1 MKFENG
7 TLSIVKSQTDFV
19 SSLAAL
25 RDFLR
30 HLTQIG
36 LGPGTHQL
44 PELNQSSKLL
54 RLETRSV
61 YFHIHNLLCS
71 AVIETYLKRNVP
83 SDSSKTGPINEA
95 IKIVKSFGKILE
107 NIDMSEA
114 DQFASQL
121 PKLISQSKVAKTL
134 EEARLLIINKDDD
147 LFR

>member
-1 MKFENG
+1 MRAIDPVSEITDKWLELVTINESEITVPASVGKIVGPIEKLGKLDFFRAKIHPKLIDLVQNSSSLKFENG

-54 RLETRSV
+54 RLDIMRV
-61 YFHIHNLLCS
+61 FL
-71 AVIETYLKRNVP
+71 
-83 SDSSKTGPINEA
+83 
-95 IKIVKSFGKILE
+95 
-107 NIDMSEA
+107 
-114 DQFASQL
+114 
-121 PKLISQSKVAKTL
+121 
-134 EEARLLIINKDDD
+134 
-147 LFR
+147 